1 MGTLTKGL
9 IGEQDFSRWLGNSAK
24 TFNRP
29 TSTGGEITLNK
40 IGVEVD
46 ALISFGSG
54 SAYTWD
60 TLNSAIGSISTNQ
73 CVLILRPGT
82 WTVTDDLTIPST
94 MVLRCPKGVSLSVSS
109 GKTLTISGK
118 VDAGPYQ
125 IFSGA
130 GTVTMN
136 TARDT
141 MPEWWGSTQVRAIT
155 GACTLNSY
163 DKVIT
168 ADGTFTISLT
178 SAATLGQGARY
189 QIINIG
195 SGTITIDPAGAE
207 TINGNATVSQT
218 SQFDYL
224 EIVSDGTNWLRPQQ
238 TVVEQAKTGF
248 AVGLNVQSKDDDEIT
263 VSSGAIEI
271 DGVIYYLAADT
282 DKQVTSLSAST
293 WYYVYVD
300 PPATGTTLG
309 ATDIEYSTTAP
320 VWTEAKNGWYHPTNT
335 DWRALIKSG
344 GVFKASAG
352 STVRAFSC
360 RNGIWSFQDPQV
372 YFLSTGS
379 PSGSLTAIAV
389 GAPALDRLLVHIQT
403 EIYGGTAPVAMCY
416 WSGDHDATDDVQ
428 QLVVTQ
434 EINSSHIYGQGW
446 LLTDTSQR
454 IIYKASAG
462 CNTDNLLLGFVMPE

>member
-9 IGEQDFSRWLGNSAK
+9 IGEQDFSRWLGNSTK
-24 TFNRP
+24 TFTRP
-29 TSTGGEITLNK
+29 TSTGGEVTLNK

-54 SAYTWD
+54 TSYTYD
-60 TLNSAIGSISTNQ
+60 TLHSAIGAISTNQ
-73 CVLILRPGT
+73 CVLVLRPGT
-82 WTVTDDLTIPST
+82 WTVTDDLTIPAT

-125 IFSGA
+125 IFTGA
-130 GTVTMN
+130 GTTTMN

-155 GACTLNSY
+155 ALCTLNSY

-168 ADGTFTISLT
+168 ADGTFTISLI

-195 SGTITIDPAGAE
+195 SGSITIDPASSE
-207 TINGNATVSQT
+207 TINGNATVVQNSQY
-218 SQFDYL
+218 DYL
-224 EIVSDGTNWLRPQQ
+224 EIVSDGTNWIRPQQ

-248 AVGLNVQSKDDDEIT
+248 YVGLNVEGKDADEIT
-263 VSSGAIEI
+263 VSSGALEI
-271 DGVIYYLAADT
+271 DGTIYYLAANT

-293 WYYVYVD
+293 WYYVYID
-300 PPATGTTLG
+300 PPASGTTL
-309 ATDIEYSTTAP
+309 ADTDIEYSTTAP
-320 VWTEAKNGWYHPTNT
+320 VWTAAKNGWYHPTNT
-335 DWRALIKSG
+335 DWRCLIKGG
-344 GVFKASAG
+344 GVFKATSG
-352 STVRAFSC
+352 SQVRLFSC
-360 RNGIWSFQDPQV
+360 WGGVYTFQDNQT

-379 PSGSLTAIAV
+379 PATSLTALAV
-389 GAPALDRLLVHIQT
+389 GAPDIGRLLVHLQT
-403 EIYGGTAPVAMCY
+403 EVYGGTAPVAMCY
-416 WSGDHDATDDVQ
+416 WSGDHDATDDAQ

-434 EINSSHIYGQGW
+434 EINTSHIYGQGW
-446 LLTDTSQR
+446 LLTDTSQQ
-454 IIYKASAG
+454 IIYKASAA
-462 CNTDNLLLGFVMPE
+462 CSTDNILLGFVMPE